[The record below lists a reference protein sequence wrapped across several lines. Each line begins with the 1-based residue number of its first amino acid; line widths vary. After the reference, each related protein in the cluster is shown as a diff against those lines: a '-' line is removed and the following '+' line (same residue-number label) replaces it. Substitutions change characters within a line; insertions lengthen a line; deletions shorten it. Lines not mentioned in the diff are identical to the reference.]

1 MYEIRFNGKQKKS
14 FKKLFNKLSDQLK
27 SKFRNTLE
35 NNPYPS
41 SSHGSTLCNV
51 EKKINLYC
59 IEITGGD
66 RILYDIIKIDD
77 GRKAVLIY
85 YAGDHDGE
93 IRFLKKKH
101 TKR

>member
-1 MYEIRFNGKQKKS
+1 MFETRFKGKQKKS
-14 FKKLFNKLSDQLK
+14 FKNLLKKLSPQVK

-41 SSHGSTLCNV
+41 PTYGNILCNV
-51 EKKINLYC
+51 EKKGNLYC

-66 RILYDIIKIDD
+66 RILYDIIEVDEGK
-77 GRKAVLIY
+77 KATLIY

-93 IRFLKKKH
+93 IRFLKKNK
-101 TKR
+101 